1 MNKILAL
8 HEEQLLNIVSQ
19 AIEIGRVDQSAHL
32 GEINP
37 TISQNKAY
45 KIYGRGTIERWL
57 AAKLITR
64 YADYGKASNKTAYR
78 YSVIELMKVAMSDNM
93 IRDMSPKAKDEYKE
107 VVTLDMQ
114 RKVG

>member
-1 MNKILAL
+1 MGQVSAL

-19 AIEIGRVDQSAHL
+19 AVQIGIVSQLVYQGDMDC
-32 GEINP
+32 
-37 TISQNKAY
+37 TITQNKAY
-45 KIYGRGTIERWL
+45 KTYGRGTIERWL

-64 YADYGKASNKTAYR
+64 YADYGKASSKTAYR